1 MIFVFLFSNF
11 SRKNMNYLC
20 KIKLIRREMPHLC
33 ALESDEQRRKT
44 LKVITYNNF
53 ATRVHKKA

>member
-1 MIFVFLFSNF
+1 MVICIVRLWMIFVFLFSNF

-20 KIKLIRREMPHLC
+20 KIKLIRREIPHPW

-44 LKVITYNNF
+44 LKKSNYL
-53 ATRVHKKA
+53 